1 MSSQKSSAT
10 EPPLLK
16 NQPAATPLKQQRLGS
31 ISPTPNTATTI
42 LVLTSL
48 SLVFLIVGV
57 LILVTARVEEL
68 AIDYTECES
77 VEFPATKCS
86 EVRRNRNRMNLT
98 CTCLLEV
105 KLETNLTNNIVI
117 YYKLENFF
125 QNHRRYVRSRDDV
138 QLNGQLNVTSGVNTE
153 FCSPFDLDDG
163 GNPIAPC
170 GAIANSIFNDTF
182 SLTASSTGNSVA
194 VARTGI
200 VREREKNDKF
210 RNPTGFATLSE
221 AFKGFGKP
229 PYWGRKVDNLDSDKA
244 NNGFVNEA
252 LIVWM
257 RPAPFATFRKKYG
270 IIRDGL
276 AKGNYVVTVNYNF
289 PVSGFGGR
297 KLLVISQD
305 SWLGPKNNFLGVAY
319 TALGGFMFV
328 VAVLLRVAASLRGV
342 KPFSE
347 KFKD

>member
-10 EPPLLK
+10 EPPSLK
-16 NQPAATPLKQQRLGS
+16 NQPSATPLKQQRLKS
-31 ISPTPNTATTI
+31 ISPTPNTATTT
-42 LVLTSL
+42 LVLFSL
-48 SLVFLIVGV
+48 SVVFVLVGV
-57 LILVTARVEEL
+57 LVLVTARVEEL
-68 AIDYTECES
+68 AIDYTDCES
-77 VEFPATKCS
+77 REFPGTNCS
-86 EVRRNRNRMNLT
+86 EVRGNRSRMNVA

-105 KLETNLTNNIVI
+105 KLQTNLTNEIVI

-138 QLNGQLNVTSGVNTE
+138 QLNGKLNVTSGVNTE

-182 SLTASSTGNSVA
+182 SLTASSTGSTVA
-194 VARTGI
+194 IARTGI

-210 RNPTGFATLSE
+210 RNPSGFATLAQ
-221 AFKGFGKP
+221 AFNGFGKP
-229 PYWGRKVDNLDSDKA
+229 PYWERSVDNLDSDET

-276 AKGNYVVTVNYNF
+276 AEGNYVVTVNYNF

-297 KLLVISQD
+297 KLLVVSQD
-305 SWLGPKNNFLGVAY
+305 SWLGSKNSFLGVAY
-319 TALGGFMFV
+319 TSLGGFMFV
-328 VAVLLRVAASLRGV
+328 VAVLLRVAVSLRGE
-342 KPFSE
+342 KPFGE
-347 KFKD
+347 KFRD